1 MNAFDVKAEKAN
13 AILRYRR
20 GQKITTLFRLMELVV
35 FLFVISR
42 FSVQL
47 PVAFK
52 LSGDYF
58 RGLSV
63 TVISPRFVFLLGN
76 AIIIVLFLKAGQ
88 SSSQEDENNNIIK
101 IDVCSEYTEKCEKS
115 SDMCSEYMEKCEKSS
130 EVIIHRDENKPRRKL
145 DRSQSENLKREKYE
159 DTGRN
164 LRRSVTGTC
173 QKRVGCS
180 EKLPVS
186 TRREEEMSSEEFRR
200 TVEAFIARQQ
210 KSLREQEL
218 EAIVS
223 FGP

>member
-20 GQKITTLFRLMELVV
+20 RQKITTLFRFMELVV

-42 FSVQL
+42 FSIQL
-47 PVAFK
+47 PVAFFK

-88 SSSQEDENNNIIK
+88 YSSQENHENCNIKFK
-101 IDVCSEYTEKCEKS
+101 IDVCSEYM
-115 SDMCSEYMEKCEKSS
+115 DKCEKSS

-145 DRSQSENLKREKYE
+145 DRSQSENLKRNKYA

-173 QKRVGCS
+173 QKSVDCT
-180 EKLPVS
+180 EKSPES

-210 KSLREQEL
+210 RSLREQEF
-218 EAIVS
+218 EAILE
-223 FGP
+223 